1 MIKKSTWQIKGMQRD
16 LSVSKFSSE
25 YAYENKNIRI
35 MSTDDNT
42 LLSIVNEKGTKE
54 VSNIEGIDSIKGLP
68 IGQATINGY
77 LVLFTTDQ
85 DNGKDYIYKIW
96 FDKDSLHGVILY
108 DSNKGNLNFNPLYPI
123 ETLSFY
129 EDDNIQ
135 KVYWTDGLNQP
146 RVINITSIEDY
157 TPNSFDF
164 VMSLNPGSTVN
175 ITNIEKG
182 YSGIFPSGVIQYCVT
197 VYTKNAQESNI
208 LAISPLYYI
217 TKYDNGG
224 SPEDSLSVSFNVTV
238 SVKDVACEY
247 VRLYSILR
255 TTQDS
260 TPIVKRVQDIKL
272 SSSTQTISFTD
283 TGNIGESIDPTEL
296 LYLGGEDISCGTMCQ
311 KDNTLFLGNINVNRI
326 EPDSSIREYFR
337 GLNVNLNTV
346 TTINLG
352 TPSGYYQHEF
362 QLNNNSSTIKIFK
375 YLEWY
380 RFGIQFKHKS
390 GKWSSPVLIKDAQI
404 TKTPG
409 TNDLYGSFGV
419 SNLVFYKCIP
429 EVSFNDDT
437 IIGKL
442 KDLGYIGFRPII
454 VYPSIGDREV
464 ICQGVLCPTVYN
476 VGDRFSNSP
485 FVQSSWFS
493 RPNIPFDVMRSE
505 SGDAGLPDVSPI
517 FDVPEKALYSD
528 QTLSRYGIINN
539 DKQFYSP
546 NESVNINISL
556 IDTGTWAE
564 CRHSSPIPGN
574 THRNAEIQNISYPPA
589 TPRLAG
595 GNHLLTDF
603 SEYVEKHKH
612 EFFVDQ
618 SIVTLHS
625 PDIEFNSEVENY
637 DISKCKLR
645 IIGATLVT
653 ASVGDIDIV
662 TSTTGTTMV
671 GADNEKF
678 PPTGF
683 YKESCGSVNI
693 SPWAFRSQLANINWI
708 DNIQR
713 DFGGI
718 MPSQYRRMQVGF
730 ATYPW
735 HRSGG
740 LDGTGWADENGYRP
754 AKLQYKRLS
763 NLKFSATNLYL
774 SSTSTWDSGELADA
788 QIFNSNEVTPLKL
801 KAQEHS
807 GKGTLVYYG
816 NVDKITSNTEYSGSD
831 YYQIVTSS
839 TYNQNDTSYTN
850 HDIYVGDFTPTIPFT
865 DNSINKAYDPVH
877 IKYKSTPHAVIVL
890 EDKYNLGKYSYKVLP
905 TIIDGNDYGEPTSSS
920 WPVNRV
926 AITHDGAPNFWDTLE
941 VYNSVSQDV
950 IGDFVGTGPNKTVKS
965 IQYGWWWLAELYRS
979 DVTNRFGGESD
990 DAIQSNQWL
999 PCGET
1004 TYFYDDDSS
1013 HTYLVKYLEGDTY
1026 FQRYDHLKTYPF
1038 TLEDENSVTE
1048 IMSFMCETRV
1058 NLDGRYDNNRGNTS
1072 NLYITPENFN
1082 KLNQVYNQKDNFFT
1096 YKVSTDDTSVLNKFP
1111 NVVTWTKTKTAG
1123 ELIDTWTN
1131 ITLASTLD
1139 FDGDKGSITALRM
1152 HNNNILAF
1160 QDKGISQ
1167 ILYNENVQISPTNG
1181 VPIEIAN
1188 SGKVTGKRYL
1198 SDSIGCSNKWSICR
1212 TPNGTYFIDDIT
1224 KGIFLLNNQL
1234 DNISDRLGFHSWI
1247 NSRSTGIN
1255 VWNPKDFSGFVTYYD
1270 KVNGDVFFISKDECL
1285 AFSEPLGQFSSFYS
1299 YENVPY
1305 FSNILDRGLWV
1316 KDGKLWLHNEGDYN
1330 TFFNSYQ
1337 PFYTTVISNPD
1348 MTQDKI
1354 FNTLEF
1360 RADSWNS
1367 EGKLLDTT
1375 YDTLS
1380 VWNEYQSG
1388 ESKLTHVLGRPSSLK
1403 KKFRIWRANIPRDK
1417 SNNKDRMRNPW
1428 LYLKLS
1434 MESENTN
1441 KTILHDMVVHYFE

>member
-164 VMSLNPGSTVN
+164 VMSLNPGSAVN

-390 GKWSSPVLIKDAQI
+390 GRWSSPVFIKDAQI

-429 EVSFNDDT
+429 KVSFNDDT

-671 GADNEKF
+671 GADNKKF

-713 DFGGI
+713 DFGDI
-718 MPSQYRRMQVGF
+718 MSSQYRRMQVGF

-839 TYNQNDTSYTN
+839 TYNRNNTSYTN

-1123 ELIDTWTN
+1123 ELIDAWTN

-1139 FDGDKGSITALRM
+1139 FDGDKGSVTALRM

>member
-296 LYLGGEDISCGTMCQ
+296 LYLGGEDISCGTICQ

-390 GKWSSPVLIKDAQI
+390 GRWSSPVFIKDAQI

-476 VGDRFSNSP
+476 VGD
-485 FVQSSWFS
+485 
-493 RPNIPFDVMRSE
+493 
-505 SGDAGLPDVSPI
+505 
-517 FDVPEKALYSD
+517 
-528 QTLSRYGIINN
+528 II
-539 DKQFYSP
+539 
-546 NESVNINISL
+546 SV
-556 IDTGTWAE
+556 
-564 CRHSSPIPGN
+564 
-574 THRNAEIQNISYPPA
+574 
-589 TPRLAG
+589 
-595 GNHLLTDF
+595 
-603 SEYVEKHKH
+603 
-612 EFFVDQ
+612 
-618 SIVTLHS
+618 
-625 PDIEFNSEVENY
+625 
-637 DISKCKLR
+637 
-645 IIGATLVT
+645 
-653 ASVGDIDIV
+653 
-662 TSTTGTTMV
+662 
-671 GADNEKF
+671 
-678 PPTGF
+678 
-683 YKESCGSVNI
+683 
-693 SPWAFRSQLANINWI
+693 
-708 DNIQR
+708 
-713 DFGGI
+713 
-718 MPSQYRRMQVGF
+718 
-730 ATYPW
+730 
-735 HRSGG
+735 
-740 LDGTGWADENGYRP
+740 
-754 AKLQYKRLS
+754 
-763 NLKFSATNLYL
+763 
-774 SSTSTWDSGELADA
+774 
-788 QIFNSNEVTPLKL
+788 
-801 KAQEHS
+801 
-807 GKGTLVYYG
+807 
-816 NVDKITSNTEYSGSD
+816 
-831 YYQIVTSS
+831 
-839 TYNQNDTSYTN
+839 
-850 HDIYVGDFTPTIPFT
+850 
-865 DNSINKAYDPVH
+865 
-877 IKYKSTPHAVIVL
+877 
-890 EDKYNLGKYSYKVLP
+890 
-905 TIIDGNDYGEPTSSS
+905 
-920 WPVNRV
+920 
-926 AITHDGAPNFWDTLE
+926 
-941 VYNSVSQDV
+941 
-950 IGDFVGTGPNKTVKS
+950 
-965 IQYGWWWLAELYRS
+965 
-979 DVTNRFGGESD
+979 
-990 DAIQSNQWL
+990 
-999 PCGET
+999 
-1004 TYFYDDDSS
+1004 
-1013 HTYLVKYLEGDTY
+1013 
-1026 FQRYDHLKTYPF
+1026 
-1038 TLEDENSVTE
+1038 
-1048 IMSFMCETRV
+1048 
-1058 NLDGRYDNNRGNTS
+1058 
-1072 NLYITPENFN
+1072 
-1082 KLNQVYNQKDNFFT
+1082 
-1096 YKVSTDDTSVLNKFP
+1096 
-1111 NVVTWTKTKTAG
+1111 
-1123 ELIDTWTN
+1123 
-1131 ITLASTLD
+1131 
-1139 FDGDKGSITALRM
+1139 
-1152 HNNNILAF
+1152 
-1160 QDKGISQ
+1160 
-1167 ILYNENVQISPTNG
+1167 
-1181 VPIEIAN
+1181 
-1188 SGKVTGKRYL
+1188 
-1198 SDSIGCSNKWSICR
+1198 
-1212 TPNGTYFIDDIT
+1212 
-1224 KGIFLLNNQL
+1224 
-1234 DNISDRLGFHSWI
+1234 
-1247 NSRSTGIN
+1247 
-1255 VWNPKDFSGFVTYYD
+1255 
-1270 KVNGDVFFISKDECL
+1270 
-1285 AFSEPLGQFSSFYS
+1285 
-1299 YENVPY
+1299 
-1305 FSNILDRGLWV
+1305 
-1316 KDGKLWLHNEGDYN
+1316 
-1330 TFFNSYQ
+1330 
-1337 PFYTTVISNPD
+1337 
-1348 MTQDKI
+1348 
-1354 FNTLEF
+1354 
-1360 RADSWNS
+1360 
-1367 EGKLLDTT
+1367 
-1375 YDTLS
+1375 
-1380 VWNEYQSG
+1380 
-1388 ESKLTHVLGRPSSLK
+1388 
-1403 KKFRIWRANIPRDK
+1403 
-1417 SNNKDRMRNPW
+1417 
-1428 LYLKLS
+1428 
-1434 MESENTN
+1434 
-1441 KTILHDMVVHYFE
+1441 